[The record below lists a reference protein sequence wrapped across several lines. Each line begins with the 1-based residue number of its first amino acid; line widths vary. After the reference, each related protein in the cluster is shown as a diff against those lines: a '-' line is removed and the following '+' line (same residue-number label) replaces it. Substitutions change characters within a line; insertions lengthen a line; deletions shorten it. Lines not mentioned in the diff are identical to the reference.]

1 MRKLKMFFMDHW
13 GKMSIVLATIVLII
27 SFVVLLMRLDSYGRN
42 TMLAYIPMYI
52 LMGAIQAIVF
62 VGAYMF
68 FFSGGFSK
76 LKKNKVNSSKVNVK
90 FSDVIGFENAK
101 KEALEVV
108 DIIKDSSRVKKIGG
122 KLVKGILLM
131 GPPGCGK
138 TLLAKAIATE
148 AKMPF
153 ISIAGSEFVEV
164 FVGVGASRV
173 RKLFKQAR
181 KLAYTEGSCIVFID
195 EIDVIGR
202 GRTFSYMGGGEET
215 NSTQNQLLVEM
226 DGLESAGQNIIVIA
240 ATNAN
245 ENVLDKALL
254 RPGRF
259 DRKIQIT
266 LPTLE
271 EREDIFKYYL
281 KKVKAGTDI
290 DVRKLASYT
299 KFKSPAE
306 IENIVKEAALISTR
320 NKKNFVDMDDLS
332 LAMDRVNLGLET
344 QLTMTKREKEMTAYH
359 EAGHAVALY
368 LLHPTDEIFKA
379 SLKSRGG
386 ALGLVY
392 HTPREELHT
401 QSKEELIADIIVALG
416 GYAAEKIKYGTTST
430 GVSSDFHKAMAIA
443 NAMVWNFGMG
453 TRGLVGDFTAIP
465 KDSMS
470 SKLKEELN
478 TETMEIMNT
487 CLNKVNECLTNDW
500 AIVEDMAQEML
511 KKEELT
517 YNEVEKLFEKHGK
530 NKVITTNEYIGIK
543 DSSVKEESENKAEIQ
558 KTGNIKEEQKKE
570 ETEKEEQKT
579 EELKNEDQQQE
590 EPKQE
595 EQKNEEPKREETK
608 EEETKTQE

>member
-1 MRKLKMFFMDHW
+1 MKKMLWYKKIKMFFMDHW
-13 GKMSIVLATIVLII
+13 GLISIVFATLFLIWIFIVLI
-27 SFVVLLMRLDSYGRN
+27 MRLDSYGRN

-62 VGAYMF
+62 VGAYLF

-76 LKKNKVNSSKVNVK
+76 LKKNKVKTNRVNVK
-90 FSDVIGFENAK
+90 FSDVIGFEAAK
-101 KEALEVV
+101 KEAMEVV
-108 DIIKDSSRVKKIGG
+108 DIIRDSRRVKQIGG

-153 ISIAGSEFVEV
+153 ISMSGSEFVEV

-173 RKLFKQAR
+173 RKLFAQAR
-181 KLAYTEGSCIVFID
+181 KLAYTEGSCIIFID

-226 DGLESAGQNIIVIA
+226 DGLESSAHNIVVIA

-245 ENVLDKALL
+245 ENILDKALL

-266 LPTLE
+266 LPTFE

-281 KKVKAGTDI
+281 AKIKTASDI
-290 DVRKLASYT
+290 DVKKLASYA

-320 NKKNFVDMDDLS
+320 NKKTLVDMEDIAA
-332 LAMDRVNLGLET
+332 AMDRVDLGLET
-344 QLTMTKREKEMTAYH
+344 HLTMTKEEKEMTAYH

-386 ALGLVY
+386 ALGLVA
-392 HTPREELHT
+392 HSPKEELHT
-401 QSKEELIADIIVALG
+401 QSKETLLADVVVALG
-416 GYAAEKIKYGTTST
+416 GYAAEKIKYKTTST
-430 GVSSDFHKAMAIA
+430 GVYSDFQKAMQIA
-443 NAMVWNFGMG
+443 NAMVWNFGMSNKNF
-453 TRGLVGDFTAIP
+453 VGDFSIIP
-465 KDSMS
+465 KENMS

-478 TETMEIMNT
+478 LETMNILND
-487 CLNKVNECLTNDW
+487 CLNKVTDCLTKEW
-500 AIVEDMAQEML
+500 SIVDDLAQELL
-511 KKEELT
+511 KKEELD
-517 YNEVEKLFEKHGK
+517 YKEVEQIFAKYSK
-530 NKVITTNEYIGIK
+530 NK
-543 DSSVKEESENKAEIQ
+543 SSDTLEQQTVE
-558 KTGNIKEEQKKE
+558 GN
-570 ETEKEEQKT
+570 
-579 EELKNEDQQQE
+579 
-590 EPKQE
+590 
-595 EQKNEEPKREETK
+595 TK
-608 EEETKTQE
+608 INDND